1 MYQMKNNNIVTAK
14 NLFKSYPMGKN
25 KRLKVLKGIDI
36 NIRGGEIL
44 SIMGP
49 SGVGKSTLLHI
60 IGALD
65 KPDKGDVVINRQ
77 NVYSMEDKKIAYF
90 RNQEIGFIF
99 QFHYLLPEFTAL
111 ENVAMPGLISG
122 KDKNKA
128 FQRAEKLLTEVNLEQ
143 RLHHKPNELSGGENQ
158 RVAFA
163 RSLMNDPLMILA
175 DEPSGNLDQANSE
188 FLHQIMWDLVQKEH
202 KAFVIVTHEKDLA
215 AKTDRII
222 ELYDGKV
229 RD

>member
-1 MYQMKNNNIVTAK
+1 MENIKKTILTANNI
-14 NLFKSYPMGKN
+14 FKSYPIGRN
-25 KRLKVLKGIDI
+25 KRLNVLKGVDI
-36 NIRGGEIL
+36 NIKSGEIL
-44 SIMGP
+44 SIIGP

-65 KPDKGDVVINRQ
+65 RPDKGDVLINSQ
-77 NVYSMEDKKIAYF
+77 NIYTMEDKKLAYF
-90 RNQEIGFIF
+90 RNQKIGFIF
-99 QFHYLLPEFTAL
+99 QFHYLLPEFSAL

-122 KDKNKA
+122 KDRTEAFEKA
-128 FQRAEKLLTEVNLEQ
+128 ESLLKEVNLKQ
-143 RLHHKPNELSGGENQ
+143 RLTHKPNELSGGESQ

-163 RSLMNDPLMILA
+163 RSLMNDPLLILA

-188 FLHQIMWDLVQKEH
+188 FLHKIMWDLVQKRN

-215 AKTDRII
+215 LKTDRII

-229 RD
+229 KK

>member
-1 MYQMKNNNIVTAK
+1 
-14 NLFKSYPMGKN
+14 MGKN
-25 KRLKVLKGIDI
+25 KRLDVLKGIDI
-36 NIRGGEIL
+36 NIKGGEIL

-60 IGALD
+60 VGALD
-65 KPDKGDVVINRQ
+65 KPDNGDVVINKQ
-77 NVYSMEDKKIAYF
+77 NIYSMEDTKIAYF

-122 KDKNKA
+122 KEKKEA
-128 FQRAEKLLTEVNLEQ
+128 FKRAEYLLNEVNLKQ

-163 RSLMNDPLMILA
+163 RSLMNDPVLILA

-188 FLHQIMWDLVQKEH
+188 FLHQIMWELVRKKN

-229 RD
+229 KK